1 MNLFKAV
8 GTVLKWLVVVPL
20 RYTAKLLMWG
30 GRHLGRLSVKGG
42 KYAWKRLRGEKGT
55 AVVVRNKDGEY
66 IGFEL
71 YDSNGKHVKT
81 GTLLDLTSYYRKNF
95 LNGVPEHIIS
105 TYRIDNIYPYMKWL
119 NKPIQRASEAL
130 YRLTTDNLSDTSF
143 SLREGYWRYK
153 NDLTQGEMTP
163 DQQMLFGFF
172 NDQQDKLMERAEL
185 NRAIAKED
193 GDCVLQILEESKLSN
208 DPEEL
213 KDRLVQCSEHAKQL
227 FDFMDSK
234 QLYEML
240 KYINHVE
247 PSVSCWDHE
256 CYVKLLNMP
265 YEQINTL
272 QLFHC
277 RIQDHCLVGRDGTA
291 EVTKVVNRYDFN
303 EGWKKDGPERFRN
316 GNDKEKAEMISL
328 AQQAGNNEAVQEMAK
343 QFYMGMFNQNNI
355 RSRQMY
361 MQSVQELARV
371 AVNTNDGVGMSPLM
385 EYFYLV
391 HRKNVACLELAE
403 GMYTDRNFMVS
414 ENYSLLK
421 ADLESLNRQIDEIY
435 ATPAIISLEYQKV
448 DKLVEMYRK
457 GSIKGPDGK
466 IQPDAAEALAGL
478 IYSLHKVGVAE
489 GVIERLANTDILK
502 SAVLKDALLRHNL
515 SQEDVQHY
523 TSGQVRERTDARQQ
537 PGQYNLTSANGPV
550 ILQGTESNL
559 LDRLELIHEKYGPM
573 IRVDM
578 EDRRVLPFPAE
589 YVDDMMMR
597 EPETLKD
604 IIRQVGAEALAYR
617 NGDLTAEELFQ
628 CPCYEPYNP
637 RTGNDVTS
645 LADRMTEFWAER
657 SMSPQEMAA
666 SVSGGISIPV
676 SGSEELQFS
685 ADTPLDKSFSQT
697 DEYIEKV
704 DSMLQKY
711 DPKSTFDQYCTL
723 VCPSEKAVDMWQS
736 KENQAVF
743 VRLMDEC
750 VAMSMAYRKG
760 EITPKELINAIPNA
774 QRDNGYSKEYADKL
788 SNRVMGIYEGR
799 IRSSVQQ
806 LQDDASGEKRRVG
819 YHR

>member
-1 MNLFKAV
+1 M
-8 GTVLKWLVVVPL
+8 KWLVVVPL

-130 YRLTTDNLSDTSF
+130 YRLTTDNLPDTSF

-193 GDCVLQILEESKLSN
+193 GDCVLRILEESKLSN

-448 DKLVEMYRK
+448 DKLVVPERFNKGTGRK
-457 GSIKGPDGK
+457 DP
-466 IQPDAAEALAGL
+466 
-478 IYSLHKVGVAE
+478 
-489 GVIERLANTDILK
+489 
-502 SAVLKDALLRHNL
+502 
-515 SQEDVQHY
+515 
-523 TSGQVRERTDARQQ
+523 
-537 PGQYNLTSANGPV
+537 
-550 ILQGTESNL
+550 
-559 LDRLELIHEKYGPM
+559 
-573 IRVDM
+573 
-578 EDRRVLPFPAE
+578 
-589 YVDDMMMR
+589 
-597 EPETLKD
+597 
-604 IIRQVGAEALAYR
+604 
-617 NGDLTAEELFQ
+617 
-628 CPCYEPYNP
+628 
-637 RTGNDVTS
+637 TGC
-645 LADRMTEFWAER
+645 
-657 SMSPQEMAA
+657 
-666 SVSGGISIPV
+666 G
-676 SGSEELQFS
+676 
-685 ADTPLDKSFSQT
+685 
-697 DEYIEKV
+697 
-704 DSMLQKY
+704 
-711 DPKSTFDQYCTL
+711 
-723 VCPSEKAVDMWQS
+723 
-736 KENQAVF
+736 
-743 VRLMDEC
+743 
-750 VAMSMAYRKG
+750 
-760 EITPKELINAIPNA
+760 
-774 QRDNGYSKEYADKL
+774 
-788 SNRVMGIYEGR
+788 
-799 IRSSVQQ
+799 
-806 LQDDASGEKRRVG
+806 
-819 YHR
+819 